1 MLSKK
6 EIVHLKANLDL
17 DGGSLIKWQD
27 PQRGTFIIIHKELE
41 KDFSKST
48 RKQSIYFFFKT
59 KKIG

>member
-1 MLSKK
+1 
-6 EIVHLKANLDL
+6 
-17 DGGSLIKWQD
+17 
-27 PQRGTFIIIHKELE
+27 LE